1 MQNKHVHPIRR
12 VTGSTVAV
20 LDALLSHDEPV
31 WGLLLAREVG
41 KAPGGIYPI
50 LNRLEAAG
58 WVTPR
63 WEDDAEPGRPRRRLY
78 VLTELGA
85 REAAATS
92 AAYHA
97 RQVRTQPGRAT
108 EVGLA

>member
-1 MQNKHVHPIRR
+1 MNPIQR
-12 VTGSTVAV
+12 VTGSTIAV

-50 LNRLEAAG
+50 LNRLETAG
-58 WVTPR
+58 WVVPR

-78 VLTELGA
+78 VLTDIGA
-85 REAAATS
+85 REASATS
-92 AAYHA
+92 AAYHERQA
-97 RQVRTQPGRAT
+97 RSQSSRAA
-108 EVGLA
+108 EVGFA